1 VRLAVWATPGRRLS
15 EIAGLAGG
23 ELRVRLAAPPADG
36 RANRELCRFLAETLG
51 VSRGA
56 VTIVAGAGARHKV
69 VQVAGLAPADA
80 RRSLGLAGDAPAP
93 VPPRRDTRP
102 R

>member
-1 VRLAVWATPGRRLS
+1 MRLAVWATPGRRLS

-69 VQVAGLAPADA
+69 VQVAGVAPADA
-80 RRSLGLAGDAPAP
+80 LRSLGLAGDRASST
-93 VPPRRDTRP
+93 PPRGGSRP